1 MAEPVGD
8 LVVDL
13 SLDAARFDE
22 QMARVRRHFS
32 GTESD
37 AKKTAAVVEQSL
49 SRQAL
54 AAQKA
59 GISVGQYKAAMRM
72 LPAQFTDVAT
82 QLAGG
87 QNPWLILLQQGG
99 QVKDSFGGMI
109 PMFRGLAGA
118 ITLPTIGITSLA
130 VATGALAYAWYQGN
144 STLSDFNKTLVLS
157 GNQAGLTA
165 DRMLVLSRAGQ
176 AAGLTFNQTSE
187 SLTALVN
194 AGVRGGEQFEAISQS
209 VARFSSASGVEVD
222 KVAEAFGKLTTDPT
236 SGLTAMAR
244 QFHNVTAEQIA
255 YVAQLQR
262 SGDEAGALQ
271 AANEA
276 ATKGFDDQTR
286 RLKENMGTLETWAD
300 RTARAFKSMWDSVLD
315 IGRPDTAQGMLE
327 KAEKAFDEADKKW
340 QWYQSR
346 SHRRGKTSAFLANL
360 RGAWED
366 RANAQLGLSAA
377 TLQADL
383 EKAREMAAKDW
394 AESEAS
400 RLKYTEEAQKAY
412 ERLQTPLEKYT
423 ARQEELNK
431 ALKDGKI
438 LQADYN
444 TLMAAAKKDY
454 EATLKKPKQS
464 GVKVSAGE
472 RQEDR
477 AHAALL
483 ALQAELKMLEQH
495 SGANEKISQQ
505 RRDLWT
511 AESQYAVL
519 HKKLSAD
526 VLDGQ
531 KKSLSIEEK
540 SLLAHEKETLEYKR
554 QLAELGDKVEHQ
566 KRLNELVQQAEK
578 FAQQQRAKRASIE
591 AKSRGLTD
599 RQAAREATEQ
609 RLKEQYGDNPLALN
623 NVMSEQK
630 KTWAAEDQLRGSW
643 MAGLKSGWSEWE
655 ESATDSMSQVKSA
668 ATQTFDGI
676 AQNMAAMLTGSEQNW
691 RSFTRSVL
699 SMMTEILLKQAMV
712 GIVGSIGSAIGGAV
726 GGGASASGG
735 TAIQAAAAK
744 FHFATGGFTGTGGK
758 YEPAGI
764 VHRGEFVFT
773 KEATSRIGVGNLYRL
788 MRGYATGGYVGTPG
802 SMADSRSQASG
813 TFEQNNHVVINN
825 DGTNGQIGPQALK
838 AVYDVARK
846 AAMDVVTGQMRDGG
860 LFSGGGR

>member
-1 MAEPVGD
+1 MSQPVGD
-8 LVVDL
+8 LVIDL
-13 SLDAARFDE
+13 SLDAVRFDE
-22 QMARVRRHFS
+22 QMSRVRRHFS
-32 GTESD
+32 GLETD
-37 AKKTAAVVEQSL
+37 ARKTAGVVEQNL

-59 GISVGQYKAAMRM
+59 GISVGQYKAAMRT
-72 LPAQFTDVAT
+72 LPAQFTDIAT

-118 ITLPTIGITSLA
+118 ITLPMVGVTSLA

-157 GNQAGLTA
+157 GNQSGLTA

-187 SLTALVN
+187 SLSALVK
-194 AGVRGGEQFEAISQS
+194 AGVSGEAQIASISQS

-300 RTARAFKSMWDSVLD
+300 RTARAFKSMWDAVLD
-315 IGRPDTAQGMLE
+315 IGRPDTAQEMLI
-327 KAEKAFDEADKKW
+327 KAEAAFKKADDIWSLRKDDYFVNDEARARYWD
-340 QWYQSR
+340 
-346 SHRRGKTSAFLANL
+346 
-360 RGAWED
+360 D
-366 RANAQLGLSAA
+366 R
-377 TLQADL
+377 
-383 EKAREMAAKDW
+383 EKARLALEAARKK
-394 AESEAS
+394 AEQQSQQDKNAQQQSDTEAS

-454 EATLKKPKQS
+454 ESTLKKPS
-464 GVKVSAGE
+464 AVKVSAGE

-483 ALQAELKMLEQH
+483 ALETELRTLEKH

-505 RRDLWT
+505 RRDLWK
-511 AESQYAVL
+511 AENQYAVL
-519 HKKLSAD
+519 KEAATKRQLSE
-526 VLDGQ
+526 Q
-531 KKSLSIEEK
+531 EK

-566 KRLNELVQQAEK
+566 KRLNELAQQAARFE
-578 FAQQQRAKRASIE
+578 QQQSAKQAAIS
-591 AKSRGLTD
+591 AKARGLTD
-599 RQAAREATEQ
+599 RQAQRESEEQ
-609 RLKEQYGDNPLALN
+609 RLRDVYGDNP
-623 NVMSEQK
+623 
-630 KTWAAEDQLRGSW
+630 
-643 MAGLKSGWSEWE
+643 
-655 ESATDSMSQVKSA
+655 
-668 ATQTFDGI
+668 
-676 AQNMAAMLTGSEQNW
+676 
-691 RSFTRSVL
+691 
-699 SMMTEILLKQAMV
+699 
-712 GIVGSIGSAIGGAV
+712 
-726 GGGASASGG
+726 
-735 TAIQAAAAK
+735 
-744 FHFATGGFTGTGGK
+744 
-758 YEPAGI
+758 
-764 VHRGEFVFT
+764 
-773 KEATSRIGVGNLYRL
+773 
-788 MRGYATGGYVGTPG
+788 
-802 SMADSRSQASG
+802 
-813 TFEQNNHVVINN
+813 
-825 DGTNGQIGPQALK
+825 
-838 AVYDVARK
+838 
-846 AAMDVVTGQMRDGG
+846 
-860 LFSGGGR
+860 